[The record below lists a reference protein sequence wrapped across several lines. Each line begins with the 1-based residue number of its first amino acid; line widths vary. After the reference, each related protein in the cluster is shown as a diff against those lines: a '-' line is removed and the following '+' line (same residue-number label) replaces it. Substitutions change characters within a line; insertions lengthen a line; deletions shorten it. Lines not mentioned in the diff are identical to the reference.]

1 MKKLM
6 NGMVIA
12 VAMIVAFFACEVEE
26 MAQHAGETPDGAV
39 GFDDQRII
47 EQEIKALEKEAPVTE
62 AAIPVE
68 KKVVLSKPAEASPP
82 AVMYQK
88 VARGEGVMGALT
100 NGAKSFDRIF
110 GGGGLGAGLDKKL
123 GTVTGLNGIDQFGT
137 GGLGTRGRGSVGY
150 GYGYGSVSM
159 AKGRLYGAAVVQ
171 SYGYD
176 TEQYEGKE
184 EEGFRSALHDPLST
198 FSIDVDTASY
208 ANVRRFLSTD
218 QLPPIDAVR
227 IEELVNYFSYRYP
240 EPTNGEPF
248 SVTTALADCPWKPG
262 HLLLQVGLKGKEVS
276 VAQMPPANL
285 TFLIDVSGS
294 MNAPNKLPL
303 LQKAFSLLVKEL
315 RPQDRVAITV
325 YAGAA
330 GLVLPPTPGDDKRR
344 ILNAIDNLCAGG
356 STAGAEGIE
365 LAYKTAGEM
374 FSANANNRVIL
385 ATDGDFNVGVSDDAT
400 LVKMIEE
407 KRNKGI
413 YLSVLGFGM
422 GNYKDAK
429 MEKLADKGNGNYAYI
444 DGLLEAKKVFVKQIG
459 GTLLTIAKD
468 VKIQIEFNPKAVS
481 SYRLIGYD
489 NRRLAK
495 EDFNDD
501 KKDAGEIGAGHTVTA
516 FYEIVPV
523 GAEETPAVDPLRYQA
538 QNDTTAADSG
548 ELALVKLRYKPP
560 KEETSKL
567 ISRAV
572 TVASR
577 RAFTEAPEDIRFAAA
592 VVGFGMLLKKSP
604 YTGRFDWKAVTAAA
618 KGAKG
623 VDDKGYRAEFLRLVE
638 KAELLSDAAGRSA
651 DAGN

>member
-1 MKKLM
+1 MKRIVGLA
-6 NGMVIA
+6 A
-12 VAMIVAFFACEVEE
+12 VVTAAAVVFFACKVGE
-26 MAQHAGETPDGAV
+26 MAKEAHENPDEGLVRLDDSGIVKKIEELEKSKAKEEPAETAKSDGDKKERKAAAQ
-39 GFDDQRII
+39 GTTR
-47 EQEIKALEKEAPVTE
+47 KALDSV
-62 AAIPVE
+62 AA
-68 KKVVLSKPAEASPP
+68 A
-82 AVMYQK
+82 Q
-88 VARGEGVMGALT
+88 GVHGTGM
-100 NGAKSFDRIF
+100 
-110 GGGGLGAGLDKKL
+110 GGGNSA
-123 GTVTGLNGIDQFGT
+123 FSS
-137 GGLGTRGRGSVGY
+137 GGLGTRGVGASGQ
-150 GYGYGSVSM
+150 GYGYGSM
-159 AKGRLYGAAVVQ
+159 TFHAYGRAAGVAVAQ
-171 SYGYD
+171 SYTYD

-184 EEGFRSALHDPLST
+184 EEGFKSALHDPLST

-208 ANVRRFLSTD
+208 ANVRRFLTTD
-218 QLPPIDAVR
+218 QLPPVDAVR

-240 EPTNGEPF
+240 EPAGDAPF
-248 SVTTALADCPWKPG
+248 SVTTALADCPWAPG

-303 LQKAFSLLVKEL
+303 LQKAFALLVKEL
-315 RPQDRVAITV
+315 RPQDRVAIAV

-330 GLVLPPTPGDDKRR
+330 GLVLPPTGGGDKRK
-344 ILNAIDNLCAGG
+344 IQDAIANLRAGG

-374 FSANANNRVIL
+374 FAANANNRVIL
-385 ATDGDFNVGVSDDAT
+385 ATDGDFNVGISDDAT

-444 DGLLEAKKVFVKQIG
+444 DGLLEAKKIFVKQLG

-468 VKIQIEFNPKAVS
+468 VKIQIEFNPKAVA
-481 SYRLIGYD
+481 SYRLIGYE

-523 GAEETPAVDPLRYQA
+523 GAEENPAVDPLRYQA
-538 QNDTTAADSG
+538 QADTTAADSG
-548 ELALVKLRYKPP
+548 ELALVKLRYKAP
-560 KEETSKL
+560 KEDVSRL
-567 ISRAV
+567 ITR
-572 TVASR
+572 TVAVSSR
-577 RAFTEAPEDIRFAAA
+577 RAFAEAPEDIRFAAA
-592 VVGFGMLLKKSP
+592 VVGFGMLLKRSP
-604 YTGRFDWKAVTAAA
+604 YAGKFDWKAVTAAA

-623 VDDKGYRAEFLRLVE
+623 VDDEGYRAEFLRLVE
-638 KAELLSDAAGRSA
+638 KAELLFDAAGRSA
-651 DAGN
+651 DAGQEH